1 MANSKVDPDI
11 VIERLMH
18 VFRSFG
24 YDGASLAELASE
36 TGLKKA
42 SLYHRFPDGKVG
54 MANAVLDY
62 VAGWSDSQIF
72 GVLFSSEPAPER
84 MGTVL
89 NSINVLYGGGQLACI
104 LRAMAH
110 GTAAEIFKEKI
121 SNIFQRWISAFTHL
135 ATDLGHD
142 SSEAKR
148 LGESAL
154 IKIQGSLILAQTM
167 QKPELF
173 QQTLNDIKTDFL
185 NNSRL
190 H

>member
-1 MANSKVDPDI
+1 MARQKVDPDI

-18 VFRSFG
+18 VFRSVG
-24 YDGASLAELASE
+24 YDGASLAELATS

-62 VAGWSDSQIF
+62 VGGWSDSQIF
-72 GVLFSSEPAPER
+72 EVLFSSEPAPER
-84 MGTVL
+84 MDAVL

-104 LRAMAH
+104 LGAMAH
-110 GTAAEIFKEKI
+110 GTAAEIFRDKI
-121 SNIFQRWISAFTHL
+121 GDLFQKWVSAFTHL
-135 ATDLGHD
+135 ATDLGHE

-167 QKPELF
+167 QKTELF
-173 QQTLNDIKTDFL
+173 QDTLKDIKTDFL
-185 NNSRL
+185 R
-190 H
+190 